1 MSILENLEQI
11 IQNLNLLINDVWKLV
26 LFETA
31 IQDNS
36 MLVVIWS
43 MVFYFVALF
52 ISIYI
57 LKIIIEGIF
66 KFIFNPVTF
75 IFIIF
80 IFGLSVWTIIQI
92 NDDYE
97 NIAYV
102 TGRQFYTCPYVFE
115 RTERL
120 EKDALLSYPDFV
132 FLDGR
137 VQENEKGKLFNDM
150 FFSMKSDKMV
160 MYADYSIQQMDYNLQ
175 NQIGSEYNLYDFVER
190 NNIEYEWLDF
200 LGLIR
205 NDWQRNNN
213 ASDISN
219 YHVC

>member
-31 IQDNS
+31 IQDNT
-36 MLVVIWS
+36 MLVIIWS

-52 ISIYI
+52 ISIYV

-97 NIAYV
+97 NMA
-102 TGRQFYTCPYVFE
+102 T
-115 RTERL
+115 L
-120 EKDALLSYPDFV
+120 EGSKNNFLTSPNVSIEQIEPLSSNLEDDQSLSNALKEIKQL
-132 FLDGR
+132 
-137 VQENEKGKLFNDM
+137 QEELKK
-150 FFSMKSDKMV
+150 
-160 MYADYSIQQMDYNLQ
+160 Q
-175 NQIGSEYNLYDFVER
+175 NQIIQDLK
-190 NNIEYEWLDF
+190 NN
-200 LGLIR
+200 
-205 NDWQRNNN
+205 
-213 ASDISN
+213 
-219 YHVC
+219 

>member
-26 LFETA
+26 LFETS

-36 MLVVIWS
+36 MLVIIWS
-43 MVFYFVALF
+43 MVFYFVTLF
-52 ISIYI
+52 ISIYV

-97 NIAYV
+97 NMA
-102 TGRQFYTCPYVFE
+102 T
-115 RTERL
+115 L
-120 EKDALLSYPDFV
+120 EGSKNNFLTSPNVSIEKIEPLSSNLEDDQSLSNALKEIKQL
-132 FLDGR
+132 
-137 VQENEKGKLFNDM
+137 QEEIKKQNLI
-150 FFSMKSDKMV
+150 
-160 MYADYSIQQMDYNLQ
+160 IQDLK
-175 NQIGSEYNLYDFVER
+175 
-190 NNIEYEWLDF
+190 NN
-200 LGLIR
+200 
-205 NDWQRNNN
+205 
-213 ASDISN
+213 
-219 YHVC
+219 

>member
-11 IQNLNLLINDVWKLV
+11 IQNLNLLINDVWRLV

-31 IQDNS
+31 IQDNT
-36 MLVVIWS
+36 MLVIIWS

-52 ISIYI
+52 ISIYV

-97 NIAYV
+97 NMA
-102 TGRQFYTCPYVFE
+102 T
-115 RTERL
+115 L
-120 EKDALLSYPDFV
+120 EGSKNNFLTSPNVSIEQIGPLSSNLEDDQSLSNALKEIKQL
-132 FLDGR
+132 
-137 VQENEKGKLFNDM
+137 QEEIKK
-150 FFSMKSDKMV
+150 
-160 MYADYSIQQMDYNLQ
+160 Q
-175 NQIGSEYNLYDFVER
+175 NQIIQDLK
-190 NNIEYEWLDF
+190 NN
-200 LGLIR
+200 
-205 NDWQRNNN
+205 
-213 ASDISN
+213 
-219 YHVC
+219 

>member
-52 ISIYI
+52 ISIYV

-97 NIAYV
+97 NMA
-102 TGRQFYTCPYVFE
+102 T
-115 RTERL
+115 L
-120 EKDALLSYPDFV
+120 EGSKNNFLTLPNVSIEQIEPLSSNLEDDKSLSNALEEIKQL
-132 FLDGR
+132 
-137 VQENEKGKLFNDM
+137 QEEIKK
-150 FFSMKSDKMV
+150 
-160 MYADYSIQQMDYNLQ
+160 Q
-175 NQIGSEYNLYDFVER
+175 NQIIQEMK
-190 NNIEYEWLDF
+190 
-200 LGLIR
+200 
-205 NDWQRNNN
+205 
-213 ASDISN
+213 SN
-219 YHVC
+219 

>member
-52 ISIYI
+52 ISIYV
-57 LKIIIEGIF
+57 LKIIIEDIF

-75 IFIIF
+75 IFIII

-92 NDDYE
+92 NDVYE
-97 NIAYV
+97 IMA
-102 TGRQFYTCPYVFE
+102 T
-115 RTERL
+115 L
-120 EKDALLSYPDFV
+120 EGSKNNFLTSPNVSIEQIEPLSSNLEDDQSLSNALEEIKQL
-132 FLDGR
+132 
-137 VQENEKGKLFNDM
+137 QEEIKK
-150 FFSMKSDKMV
+150 
-160 MYADYSIQQMDYNLQ
+160 Q
-175 NQIGSEYNLYDFVER
+175 NQIIQEMK
-190 NNIEYEWLDF
+190 
-200 LGLIR
+200 
-205 NDWQRNNN
+205 
-213 ASDISN
+213 SN
-219 YHVC
+219 

>member
-52 ISIYI
+52 ISIYV

-97 NIAYV
+97 NMA
-102 TGRQFYTCPYVFE
+102 T
-115 RTERL
+115 L
-120 EKDALLSYPDFV
+120 EGSKNNFLTSPNVSIEQIEPLSSNLEGDQSISNALKEIKQL
-132 FLDGR
+132 
-137 VQENEKGKLFNDM
+137 QEEIKK
-150 FFSMKSDKMV
+150 
-160 MYADYSIQQMDYNLQ
+160 Q
-175 NQIGSEYNLYDFVER
+175 NQIIRDLK
-190 NNIEYEWLDF
+190 NN
-200 LGLIR
+200 
-205 NDWQRNNN
+205 
-213 ASDISN
+213 
-219 YHVC
+219 

>member
-11 IQNLNLLINDVWKLV
+11 IQNLNLLINDVWRLV

-31 IQDNS
+31 IQDNT
-36 MLVVIWS
+36 MLVIIWS

-52 ISIYI
+52 ISIYV

-97 NIAYV
+97 NMA
-102 TGRQFYTCPYVFE
+102 T
-115 RTERL
+115 L
-120 EKDALLSYPDFV
+120 EGSKNNFLTSPNVSIEQIEPLFSNLEDDQSLSNALKEIKQL
-132 FLDGR
+132 
-137 VQENEKGKLFNDM
+137 QEEIKK
-150 FFSMKSDKMV
+150 
-160 MYADYSIQQMDYNLQ
+160 Q
-175 NQIGSEYNLYDFVER
+175 NQIIQDLK
-190 NNIEYEWLDF
+190 NN
-200 LGLIR
+200 
-205 NDWQRNNN
+205 
-213 ASDISN
+213 
-219 YHVC
+219 

>member
-52 ISIYI
+52 ISIYV

-97 NIAYV
+97 NMATIEGSKNNFLTSPNV
-102 TGRQFYTCPYVFE
+102 SIEQIEPLSSN
-115 RTERL
+115 L
-120 EKDALLSYPDFV
+120 EDDQSLSNALEEIKQL
-132 FLDGR
+132 
-137 VQENEKGKLFNDM
+137 QEEIKK
-150 FFSMKSDKMV
+150 
-160 MYADYSIQQMDYNLQ
+160 Q
-175 NQIGSEYNLYDFVER
+175 NQIIQEMK
-190 NNIEYEWLDF
+190 
-200 LGLIR
+200 
-205 NDWQRNNN
+205 
-213 ASDISN
+213 SN
-219 YHVC
+219 

>member
-11 IQNLNLLINDVWKLV
+11 IQNLNLLINEVWRLV

-31 IQDNS
+31 IQDNT
-36 MLVVIWS
+36 MLVIIWS

-52 ISIYI
+52 ISIYV

-97 NIAYV
+97 NMA
-102 TGRQFYTCPYVFE
+102 T
-115 RTERL
+115 L
-120 EKDALLSYPDFV
+120 EGSKNNFLTSPNVSIEQIEPLSSNLEDDQSLSNALKEIKQL
-132 FLDGR
+132 
-137 VQENEKGKLFNDM
+137 QEEIKK
-150 FFSMKSDKMV
+150 
-160 MYADYSIQQMDYNLQ
+160 Q
-175 NQIGSEYNLYDFVER
+175 NQIIQDLK
-190 NNIEYEWLDF
+190 NN
-200 LGLIR
+200 
-205 NDWQRNNN
+205 
-213 ASDISN
+213 
-219 YHVC
+219 

>member
-31 IQDNS
+31 IQDNT
-36 MLVVIWS
+36 MLVIIWS

-52 ISIYI
+52 ISIYV

-66 KFIFNPVTF
+66 KFIFNPITF

-97 NIAYV
+97 DMATLEGSKNIFLTSPDV
-102 TGRQFYTCPYVFE
+102 SIEKIEPLSSN
-115 RTERL
+115 L
-120 EKDALLSYPDFV
+120 ENDQSLSNALKEIKQL
-132 FLDGR
+132 
-137 VQENEKGKLFNDM
+137 QEEIKK
-150 FFSMKSDKMV
+150 
-160 MYADYSIQQMDYNLQ
+160 Q
-175 NQIGSEYNLYDFVER
+175 NQIIQDLK
-190 NNIEYEWLDF
+190 NN
-200 LGLIR
+200 
-205 NDWQRNNN
+205 
-213 ASDISN
+213 
-219 YHVC
+219 

>member
-52 ISIYI
+52 ISIYV

-97 NIAYV
+97 NMATLEGSKNNFLTSPNVSIEQIEPLSSNLEDDQSLSNA
-102 TGRQFYTCPYVFE
+102 
-115 RTERL
+115 L
-120 EKDALLSYPDFV
+120 EKIKQLQD
-132 FLDGR
+132 
-137 VQENEKGKLFNDM
+137 EIKK
-150 FFSMKSDKMV
+150 
-160 MYADYSIQQMDYNLQ
+160 Q
-175 NQIGSEYNLYDFVER
+175 NQIIQEMK
-190 NNIEYEWLDF
+190 
-200 LGLIR
+200 
-205 NDWQRNNN
+205 
-213 ASDISN
+213 SN
-219 YHVC
+219 

>member
-26 LFETA
+26 LFETT

-52 ISIYI
+52 ISIYV

-97 NIAYV
+97 NMA
-102 TGRQFYTCPYVFE
+102 T
-115 RTERL
+115 L
-120 EKDALLSYPDFV
+120 EGSKNNFLTSPNVSIEQIEPLSSNLEGDQSISNALKEIKQL
-132 FLDGR
+132 
-137 VQENEKGKLFNDM
+137 QEEIKK
-150 FFSMKSDKMV
+150 
-160 MYADYSIQQMDYNLQ
+160 Q
-175 NQIGSEYNLYDFVER
+175 NQIIQDLK
-190 NNIEYEWLDF
+190 NN
-200 LGLIR
+200 
-205 NDWQRNNN
+205 
-213 ASDISN
+213 
-219 YHVC
+219 

>member
-52 ISIYI
+52 ISIYV

-66 KFIFNPVTF
+66 KFIFNPITF

-97 NIAYV
+97 NMA
-102 TGRQFYTCPYVFE
+102 T
-115 RTERL
+115 L
-120 EKDALLSYPDFV
+120 EGSKNNFLTSPNVSIEQIEPLSSNLEDDQSLSNALEEIKQL
-132 FLDGR
+132 
-137 VQENEKGKLFNDM
+137 QEEIKK
-150 FFSMKSDKMV
+150 
-160 MYADYSIQQMDYNLQ
+160 Q
-175 NQIGSEYNLYDFVER
+175 NQIIQEMK
-190 NNIEYEWLDF
+190 
-200 LGLIR
+200 
-205 NDWQRNNN
+205 
-213 ASDISN
+213 SN
-219 YHVC
+219 